1 MEVITKSA
9 RETQNL
15 GEEIG
20 HKLKPKKIIAL
31 YGDLGSGKTTFLQ
44 GLAKGLGV
52 KRRVISPT
60 FVFVKEYPIFKKE
73 NLTANFYHID
83 LYRIEKLKEALHLGL
98 EEMLADKKAIVV
110 VEWAEKIKKMLPK
123 KRIDIFFSYLRSNK
137 RKIIIREK

>member
-1 MEVITKSA
+1 M
-9 RETQNL
+9 
-15 GEEIG
+15 G
-20 HKLKPKKIIAL
+20 HRLKPKKIIAL

-73 NLTANFYHID
+73 NLAANFYHID

-98 EEMLADKKAIVV
+98 QEMFADKKAIVV
-110 VEWAEKIKKMLPK
+110 VEWAGKIKKMLPK
-123 KRIDIFFSYLRSNK
+123 KRIDIFFSYLGPNK
-137 RKIIIREK
+137 RKIVIKEK